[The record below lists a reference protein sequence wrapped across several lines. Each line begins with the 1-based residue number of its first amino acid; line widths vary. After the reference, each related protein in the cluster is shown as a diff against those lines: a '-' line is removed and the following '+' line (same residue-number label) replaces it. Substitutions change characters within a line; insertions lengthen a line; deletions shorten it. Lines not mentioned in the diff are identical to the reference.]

1 MSDPARPYALTP
13 GPEQRAERTAE
24 YRKYLPQSTFVYP
37 VSKHDRH
44 AWHAHP
50 VNVQQLASRPAVV
63 KSGSAAS
70 VSRTVEDWLAETTP
84 TERQN
89 LASRLQARREV
100 QRASQAS

>member
-24 YRKYLPQSTFVYP
+24 YRKYLPQSTCVYP

-50 VNVQQLASRPAVV
+50 VNVTQLASRPTVV
-63 KSGSAAS
+63 

-89 LASRLQARREV
+89 LATRLQARREV